1 MRATNFRFTALLL
14 MTALAGLTISL
25 NVSHAFSTTTQDE
38 KLYRMLGLFGEI
50 VEQVRSKYVDKPDD
64 DMLIQSA
71 LTGMLSSLDPHSS
84 YLSAKEYIEMQV
96 QTLGEFGGIGLEIS
110 MEDGVLKVVSPLDDS
125 PAAKA
130 GVRANDV
137 ISRVDNEPM
146 AGLTREQ
153 AVEKMRGPV
162 NCRSRSLS
170 SAKTSSNLSMLRSFG
185 S

>member
-25 NVSHAFSTTTQDE
+25 NVSQAFSTTTQDE

-96 QTLGEFGGIGLEIS
+96 QTHG
-110 MEDGVLKVVSPLDDS
+110 
-125 PAAKA
+125 
-130 GVRANDV
+130 
-137 ISRVDNEPM
+137 
-146 AGLTREQ
+146 
-153 AVEKMRGPV
+153 
-162 NCRSRSLS
+162 
-170 SAKTSSNLSMLRSFG
+170 
-185 S
+185 